1 MKIVE
6 DLFTIERDD
15 GKNSNEFVII
25 KYNIY
30 VLNNH
35 NLKRQLS
42 WGIISSTS
50 MDWEIWIHGCVI
62 FKWFFLV
69 NVAKKN

>member
-42 WGIISSTS
+42 
-50 MDWEIWIHGCVI
+50 
-62 FKWFFLV
+62 
-69 NVAKKN
+69 